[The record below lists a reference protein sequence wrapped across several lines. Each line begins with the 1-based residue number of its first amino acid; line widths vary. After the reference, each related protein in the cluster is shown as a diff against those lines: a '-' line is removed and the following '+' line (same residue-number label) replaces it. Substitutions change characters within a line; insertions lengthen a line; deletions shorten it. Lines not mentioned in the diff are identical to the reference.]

1 MRQFLQI
8 VPTSFVPREDQ
19 GILRVAIQLPEGA
32 TLNRTGVVV
41 TDLSREIRKIP
52 EVENV
57 TALVANDTIANDTK
71 SNAASLIVS

>member
-1 MRQFLQI
+1 M
-8 VPTSFVPREDQ
+8 
-19 GILRVAIQLPEGA
+19 AIQLPEGA

-71 SNAASLIVS
+71 PMPLP